1 MNRTRLG
8 RMLARLKRLQT
19 GPGQNADS
27 LAKTCGVARRTI
39 FRDLQMLRGVGV
51 QIEYEQDTERY
62 SVAGDLAFPATD
74 LNAQEALALL
84 TLCHQL
90 GGKQG
95 VPFQGAAHSAALKLE
110 SSLPAQLR
118 DYLRGAGR
126 GVQIR
131 MEPRHALDGHES
143 TYQQMVQAAAARR
156 AVRIRYDSLT
166 EWAVIATKLHPY
178 RIWFS
183 RRSWYV
189 VGRSS
194 YHRAVRTY
202 HLGRILKL
210 DLLDERFTVPSGFS
224 LQRYL
229 GNAWHMIRERGAD
242 HDVHIRFRKMVAQNV
257 AEVVW
262 HRTQKTVKRD
272 DGMLDFHVRVSGLN
286 EISWWI
292 LGYGDQAEVIAPQA
306 LRQLVADRTARSL
319 AQYHDI
325 TPVIEVKPARKI
337 RRRRTV

>member
-1 MNRTRLG
+1 MFELVK
-8 RMLARLKRLQT
+8 LLQA

-27 LAKTCGVARRTI
+27 LARASGVARRTI
-39 FRDLQMLRGVGV
+39 FRDLEMLRSVGV
-51 QIEYEQDTERY
+51 RIEYEQDTERY
-62 SVAGDLAFPATD
+62 SVAGNLAFPATNLD
-74 LNAQEALALL
+74 AHEALALL

-95 VPFQGAAHSAALKLE
+95 VPFHGAARSAALKLE

-118 DYLRGAGR
+118 DYLRGTGR

-131 MEPRHALDGHES
+131 LEPRHKLDGHEG
-143 TYQQMVQAAAARR
+143 TFQQMVQAAALRR
-156 AVRIRYDSLT
+156 AVRIRYDSLA
-166 EWAVIATKLHPY
+166 EREVILTKLFPY

-194 YHRAVRTY
+194 CHRAVRTF
-202 HLGRILKL
+202 HLGRIQKL
-210 DLLDERFTVPSGFS
+210 ELLADEFDVPNGFS

-229 GNAWHMIRERGAD
+229 GNAWHMIRERGGD
-242 HDVHIRFRKMVAQNV
+242 FDVQIRFRKLVAQNV

-262 HRTQKTVKRD
+262 HRTQKLVWND
-272 DGMLDFHVRVSGLN
+272 DGTLDFKVRVSGLN

-292 LGYGDQAEVIAPQA
+292 LGYGDQAEVIAPKA
-306 LRQLVADRTARSL
+306 LRQLIADRCARALS
-319 AQYHDI
+319 QYQDVSPA
-325 TPVIEVKPARKI
+325 TEMKPPRKARK
-337 RRRRTV
+337 RRTV